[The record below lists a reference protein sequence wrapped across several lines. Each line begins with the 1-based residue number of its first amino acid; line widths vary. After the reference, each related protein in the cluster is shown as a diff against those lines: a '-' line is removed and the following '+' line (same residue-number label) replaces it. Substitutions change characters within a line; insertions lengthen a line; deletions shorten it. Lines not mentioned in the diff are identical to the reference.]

1 MTRPSKRLS
10 SRCSA
15 SQSPHEPSAQLP
27 LQPHDQIAAVDGAR
41 DDEHLYRSTTGGR
54 KPSPRQLHEVEV
66 HVGKRLLAGG
76 RFGIVESIA
85 WSAAT
90 ESKLYVVAHDSRIR
104 LTYRIQELTEAP
116 ASGGLT

>member
-1 MTRPSKRLS
+1 MGPR
-10 SRCSA
+10 SR
-15 SQSPHEPSAQLP
+15 
-27 LQPHDQIAAVDGAR
+27 AR
-41 DDEHLYRSTTGGR
+41 DDEHLYRTNGGR
-54 KPSPRQLHEVEV
+54 KPSPRLLHEVEV

-76 RFGIVESIA
+76 RLGIVESIA

-116 ASGGLT
+116 SSGGLT